1 MVVQIPY
8 VIYLLGGV
16 AVRVATNPA
25 GRELVKKLIAQ
36 GFKKQPA
43 YKKFKDF
50 TTATGDNI
58 IGLITRAKNAIKG
71 DKPAASGKPPAGT
84 NKLGSS
90 GQSATGRKLGSRR
103 MANFGKVRGG
113 KGRAES
119 MAKAKPTT
127 TGGSKPLTTSKPDP
141 VLKPAPVKANP
152 KPGLSA
158 GSTSRTVVRIRPKPA
173 SSSGSKIV
181 SATPTIA
188 GLIAAGAIG
197 KVAYDAYI
205 KENNPTASQIK
216 AADKKIK
223 TIAQGD
229 VYAQR
234 LLEKTK
240 QIDATVLRA
249 KKKTK
254 ADALKEKIK
263 TKVKAEAA
271 ELDAAKAAALKE
283 KIAAKAREAEIKK
296 RKAAKLDA
304 AEADAIRKNTP
315 ERKSIINKAVRF
327 AAVGEGAGLVKIRKD
342 ADKKALTEVLNKKI
356 ASKNSTAAKEKARA
370 IDGEYKSLASAKKA
384 GSLYYMHKGKGLRA
398 AITAEEIESTAKR
411 IRGEAMKKIG
421 EGK

>member
-1 MVVQIPY
+1 MAVPKAIVGG
-8 VIYLLGGV
+8 IYYLSGV
-16 AVRVATNPA
+16 LVKAETKEVA
-25 GRELVKKLIAQ
+25 KKLIAK
-36 GFKKQPA
+36 GFR
-43 YKKFKDF
+43 
-50 TTATGDNI
+50 TATEGIKNS
-58 IGLITRAKNAIKG
+58 GLKVQTVTNSNFATYVTRALAKAIKKAKDLRAPPKL
-71 DKPAASGKPPAGT
+71 DKFGRPIARGQGN

-90 GQSATGRKLGSRR
+90 GQSEIGRRLGLRR
-103 MANFGKVRGG
+103 MANFDKPLAKPPASTGG
-113 KGRAES
+113 KPPQVTTKPA
-119 MAKAKPTT
+119 AKPKADNNKVVAV
-127 TGGSKPLTTSKPDP
+127 KPQATRARADKTSG
-141 VLKPAPVKANP
+141 A
-152 KPGLSA
+152 SA
-158 GSTSRTVVRIRPKPA
+158 
-173 SSSGSKIV
+173 GSKIV

-263 TKVKAEAA
+263 AKVKAEAA

-384 GSLYYMHKGKGLRA
+384 GSLYYMHKGKELRA
-398 AITAEEIESTAKR
+398 AITAEETESASKR
-411 IRGEAMKKIG
+411 IRAEAMKKIR

>member
-1 MVVQIPY
+1 MAAAAAARAIAGG
-8 VIYLLGGV
+8 IYYLSGV
-16 AVRVATNPA
+16 LVKAETKEVA
-25 GRELVKKLIAQ
+25 KKLIAK
-36 GFKKQPA
+36 GFR
-43 YKKFKDF
+43 
-50 TTATGDNI
+50 TATDGIKNS
-58 IGLITRAKNAIKG
+58 GLKVQTVTNSNFVTYVTRALKKAMEQSQKIRQGPKLDSKTGRPVAN
-71 DKPAASGKPPAGT
+71 

-90 GQSATGRKLGSRR
+90 GQSAIGRKLGSRR

-181 SATPTIA
+181 SAGPTIA

-197 KVAYDAYI
+197 KVAYEAYI
-205 KENNPTASQIK
+205 EEKKPDASQIK
-216 AADKKIK
+216 AANKKIAETK
-223 TIAQGD
+223 DQPAKEGSLVGTAGTKGKMQEARRQAAIA
-229 VYAQR
+229 
-234 LLEKTK
+234 
-240 QIDATVLRA
+240 LRVRV
-249 KKKTK
+249 
-254 ADALKEKIK
+254 
-263 TKVKAEAA
+263 KV
-271 ELDAAKAAALKE
+271 KAAALKE

-296 RKAAKLDA
+296 REAAELDA
-304 AEADAIRKNTP
+304 AKADAKRKNTP
-315 ERKSIINKAVRF
+315 SRKKIINREVEF
-327 AAVGEGAGLVKIRKD
+327 ALAGGGAGLIKIRED

-356 ASKNSTAAKEKARA
+356 KSRKSTAAKEKARA

-398 AITAEEIESTAKR
+398 AITAEETESASKR
-411 IRGEAMKKIG
+411 IRGEAMKKIR

>member
-1 MVVQIPY
+1 MAVPRAIAGA
-8 VIYLLGGV
+8 IYYLSGV
-16 AVRVATNPA
+16 
-25 GRELVKKLIAQ
+25 LVKAETKDVAKRLIAK
-36 GFKKQPA
+36 GFRA
-43 YKKFKDF
+43 
-50 TTATGDNI
+50 ATEGMKNSKLPIKSVTENNI
-58 IGLITRAKNAIKG
+58 VTFLTRALAKAIKEAKDLRAPPKL
-71 DKPAASGKPPAGT
+71 DKFGRPIARGQGN

-181 SATPTIA
+181 SAGPTIA

-197 KVAYDAYI
+197 KVAYEAYI
-205 KENNPTASQIK
+205 KENDPTASQIK
-216 AADKKIK
+216 AADKKIE
-223 TIAQGD
+223 TIAQDD

-240 QIDATVLRA
+240 QIDETVLRA

-254 ADALKEKIK
+254 ADALKEKIRAR
-263 TKVKAEAA
+263 VKAKVA
-271 ELDAAKAAALKE
+271 EAKAAE
-283 KIAAKAREAEIKK
+283 AKAAEAKVAEAKEVKLGVNINKPSRIRPKLRPRVVEAEPMSLGSYLNAEIKS
-296 RKAAKLDA
+296 
-304 AEADAIRKNTP
+304 
-315 ERKSIINKAVRF
+315 RKSTRTKEIAKA
-327 AAVGEGAGLVKIRKD
+327 
-342 ADKKALTEVLNKKI
+342 KKGN
-356 ASKNSTAAKEKARA
+356 
-370 IDGEYKSLASAKKA
+370 YKSIAEAKKA
-384 GSLYYMHKGKGLRA
+384 KSLYYIKDGKPMAAVYKQDLKGL
-398 AITAEEIESTAKR
+398 
-411 IRGEAMKKIG
+411 
-421 EGK
+421 